1 MEARFAPSIGLAGS
15 LTVPGDKS
23 ISHRAAI
30 IGALADG
37 TTTVRGYSQAADCS
51 NTLDVLRAVGVRVE
65 VGDGAISIIGRG
77 VGGFEAP
84 VGPLHCG
91 NSGTTMRLVAGA
103 LATSPNAAVLTG
115 DDSLNKR
122 PMRRVIE
129 PLTMMGVKCQ
139 ASDEAG
145 HPPLTVRGGRLD
157 AITYAP
163 PVASAQVKSA
173 VLLAG
178 LGARGVT
185 TVRELV
191 PTRDHTERMLRLAGI
206 QVSSAGPVVSVTPGV
221 PCAFDLRV
229 PGDFSSA
236 AFFITAALMVPG
248 SAVTVT
254 GVGLNPTRTEF
265 LRLLE
270 RMGARLEVTE
280 NEGDAAHEP
289 SGDIRAESGPLEAID
304 VSADEVALS
313 IDEVT
318 LLALLA
324 TSARGTTTIRGAREL
339 RNKES
344 DRISGT
350 VAGLSAMGA
359 KIEETTSGMVIEG
372 PVELQGARVGS
383 RGDHRIAMMLGV
395 AGLAACG
402 ETIVEGWEWTQIS
415 YPGFGEA
422 LSRLRKASP

>member
-1 MEARFAPSIGLAGS
+1 M
-15 LTVPGDKS
+15 
-23 ISHRAAI
+23 
-30 IGALADG
+30 
-37 TTTVRGYSQAADCS
+37 
-51 NTLDVLRAVGVRVE
+51 
-65 VGDGAISIIGRG
+65 
-77 VGGFEAP
+77 
-84 VGPLHCG
+84 
-91 NSGTTMRLVAGA
+91 
-103 LATSPNAAVLTG
+103 
-115 DDSLNKR
+115 
-122 PMRRVIE
+122 
-129 PLTMMGVKCQ
+129 
-139 ASDEAG
+139 
-145 HPPLTVRGGRLD
+145 
-157 AITYAP
+157 
-163 PVASAQVKSA
+163 
-173 VLLAG
+173 
-178 LGARGVT
+178 
-185 TVRELV
+185 V
-191 PTRDHTERMLRLAGI
+191 PTRDHTERILRLAGI

-221 PCAFDLRV
+221 PSAFDLRV

-236 AFFITAALMVPG
+236 AFFIAAALLVPG

-270 RMGARLEVTE
+270 RMGARLEVTGS
-280 NEGDAAHEP
+280 EGDVAHEP
-289 SGDIRAESGPLEAID
+289 SGDILAESGPLEAID
-304 VSADEVALS
+304 VSPDEVALS

-359 KIEETTSGMVIEG
+359 KIEETPTGMVIEG
-372 PVELQGARVGS
+372 PVELRGARVGS

-395 AGLAACG
+395 AGLAASG

-422 LSRLRKASP
+422 LSRLRKASQ